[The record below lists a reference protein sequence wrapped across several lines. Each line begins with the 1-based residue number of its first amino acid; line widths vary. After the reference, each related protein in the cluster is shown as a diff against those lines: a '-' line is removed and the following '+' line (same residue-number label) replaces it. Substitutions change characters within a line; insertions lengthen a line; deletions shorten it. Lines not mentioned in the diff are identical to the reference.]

1 MSLKN
6 TREAIVL
13 VYNSRV
19 IDDEDFCWLSD
30 VNQSKNPKFPYEG
43 CGTFDLAEMDNTEC
57 KVEFH
62 LRKADISV
70 LVEALNIPETF
81 TCNQGSV
88 IDGIEGL
95 RF

>member
-1 MSLKN
+1 MIRTRDEYKMSLKN

-30 VNQSKNPKFPYEG
+30 VNRSKNPNFPYEG

-57 KVEFH
+57 KVEFQKSGH
-62 LRKADISV
+62 FCA
-70 LVEALNIPETF
+70 
-81 TCNQGSV
+81 CGSS
-88 IDGIEGL
+88 
-95 RF
+95 